1 MKNRIYFLPAVQ
13 VENLGD
19 QLINAAMVDAVRP
32 HGEVVIDDLETPRWF
47 VDAICKAGDRRASA
61 SIHRR
66 FFLGLAVEV
75 IRQRVRGEKI
85 RNYVILP
92 PGHTSRRGLR
102 QARVAAGRYGRLLM
116 LRLLGCRVIRAGFSI
131 GPFDSVNGIVESL
144 GSRAFHFY
152 GVRDRQSVVLAQ
164 RYRLSGVRYF
174 PDLAWSEQSEKN
186 HRVISENGPIV
197 VSFRSNVF
205 GQVHSPEYL
214 LPICRRLRL
223 LLGSPIVAGRPVIV
237 AYQVESD
244 REASLDIVA
253 DLRAGGFSVEC
264 RPERIA
270 LDEARA
276 LYGNACCVLSNRL
289 HVLLLAAQCGGLPVA
304 LVHLSENA
312 KITSMLTDN
321 GLDDLVIR
329 LDGDAD
335 TNLRRFDAI
344 LLRRTVVMAR
354 IEKARRDNRRLIAD
368 SLSEIFRPPAAAQ
381 GPARTLWKGGMQ

>member
-1 MKNRIYFLPAVQ
+1 MKNRIYFLPAGQ

-47 VDAICKAGDRRASA
+47 VDAICKAGDGRVSA
-61 SIHRR
+61 STRRR
-66 FFLGLAVEV
+66 FFLGLARDA
-75 IRQRVRGEKI
+75 IRQKVRGEKV

-92 PGHTSRRGLR
+92 PGHTSRRGLG
-102 QARVAAGRYGRLLM
+102 QARAAAGRYGRLLM

-131 GPFDSVNGIVESL
+131 GPFDSLNGIVESL

-152 GVRDRQSVVLAQ
+152 GVRDRQSVALAQ
-164 RYRLSGVRYF
+164 RYRFSGARYF
-174 PDLAWSEQSEKN
+174 PDLAWSEQSEGSR
-186 HRVISENGPIV
+186 RVAPENGPVV
-197 VSFRSNVF
+197 VSFRSNAF

-223 LLGSPIVAGRPVIV
+223 LLGSPGAAGRPVIV

-244 REASLDIVA
+244 REASVEIVA
-253 DLRAGGFSVEC
+253 DLRAGGFSVER

-270 LDEARA
+270 LDEAQA

-289 HVLLLAAQCGGLPVA
+289 HVLLLAAQCGSLPVA
-304 LVHLSENA
+304 LVHLKDNA

-321 GLDDLVIR
+321 GLDDLMIS
-329 LDGDAD
+329 LDEDAE
-335 TNLRRFDAI
+335 TSLRRFDAI
-344 LLRRTVVMAR
+344 LLRRTVVMAK
-354 IEKARRDNRRLIAD
+354 IEKARRDNGRLIAD
-368 SLSEIFRPPAAAQ
+368 SLSEIFRPPAATQ
-381 GPARTLWKGGMQ
+381 GMARALSKGGMQ